1 MISITKRNVTSET
14 RREDEEE
21 AFDTTRFHKCV
32 GRAGVAQE
40 GDKAWGRVD
49 MELCNPWLMLIVATR
64 RRRCTINMVFHI

>member
-1 MISITKRNVTSET
+1 MISNTKRNVKSET

-21 AFDTTRFHKCV
+21 AFDATGFHKRV

-40 GDKAWGRVD
+40 GDKAWGCVD
-49 MELCNPWLMLIVATR
+49 VELRNPRLMLIVATR